1 MNKKLAQLAL
11 QLTEA
16 LTEFKKLENIVTE
29 AQSRTREAE
38 PTAYDLMAIGSVL
51 HSLYQGMENILKR
64 IVREIDVNNPITNAN
79 WHRELVE
86 ITAQEIPGVRPKVLE
101 PETKEA
107 AFRYLA
113 FRHTFRNLYGF
124 ELDWGRMKPLLAG
137 APAMIGQFSTDV
149 ERFIA
154 FLEMMANAER

>member
-1 MNKKLAQLAL
+1 MNKNLAQLAL

-16 LTEFKKLENIVTE
+16 LIEFKKLEDIVAE
-29 AQSRTREAE
+29 AQSRTKETE

-64 IVREIDVNNPITNAN
+64 IVREIDVNNPITSAN

-86 ITAQEIPGVRPKVLE
+86 MTAQEIPDVRPKVLE

-107 AFRYLA
+107 AFLYLA
-113 FRHTFRNLYGF
+113 FRHAFRNLYGF
-124 ELDWGRMKPLLAG
+124 ELEWGRMKPLLDD
-137 APAMIGQFSTDV
+137 APAMMERFSTDI
-149 ERFIA
+149 ERFVA